1 LSVVQAFQK
10 AKELCYR
17 HMQDPRNLA
26 LAWASEV
33 MREQKEA
40 LGADPWPYLEPNR
53 KALEAVLRYEFE
65 QGMIRKQPPIEEL
78 FFPPSLQ
85 QIQQYL

>member
-1 LSVVQAFQK
+1 
-10 AKELCYR
+10 
-17 HMQDPRNLA
+17 
-26 LAWASEV
+26 

-40 LGADPWPYLEPNR
+40 LGADPWPYGLEPNR

-65 QGMIRKQPPIEEL
+65 QGMSRKQLAVKEL